1 MISRLSFAEYLRR
14 SGQSRLQNVHGTV
27 TFNPDAIVRLEP
39 GPNDDTRYEDSVQD
53 ICQVVGQA
61 VAAGK
66 RLRCLGRRWSVSP
79 IATTDGWLLDLSDA
93 ASARWLGAGDLTPEL
108 AGNRDV
114 AHLLVSGGASI
125 RWLNLMLHRAGWSLQ
140 TSGASN
146 GQAVAGAIATGT
158 HGSAFHVGAL
168 HDTVAAIHVV
178 VSPTEHWW
186 VEPESRST
194 TAPAFAAGLG
204 AKPVQ
209 SDELFSALQTSLG
222 SLGVVAGV
230 VLRCV
235 RNFWLRLERYSV
247 PDGQLPVGRLDLSRL
262 TELLADWRF
271 DELVGQPQDRIR
283 HLDVVLNPYMA
294 ERQCYVSAYVRADAP
309 PGGPGAE
316 VTGEHR
322 GSEWSPDVLQFVG
335 RLAGAFPG
343 GAGVATQVGLST
355 EYGKAVGEEPRVW
368 GAWFTGQDI
377 PHGSLALSYG
387 VDCQQLPQVLGTL
400 LQTVQAKGNVP
411 CVVATRF
418 VPRSSALLAMNRYPR
433 TCMIDVDGANVPA
446 MGELHAECGK
456 ALHAAGVPFTLHW
469 GKSIDTLSREHV
481 ERVYGTDLTRWR
493 TARQELLP
501 DPKLAHTFSNDVVDG
516 LLL

>member
-1 MISRLSFAEYLRR
+1 MIARLSFAEYLRR

-61 VAAGK
+61 VAAGR

-79 IATTDGWLLDLSDA
+79 VATTDGWLLDLSDS

-108 AGNRDV
+108 AAGRDV

-125 RWLNLMLHRAGWSLQ
+125 RWLNWMLHRAGWSLQ

-146 GQAVAGAIATGT
+146 GQSVAGAIATGT
-158 HGSAFHVGAL
+158 HGSSFHIGAL

-186 VEPESRST
+186 VEPETRPT
-194 TAPAFAAGLG
+194 TAPALAASLG
-204 AKPVQ
+204 AKPVRN
-209 SDELFSALQTSLG
+209 DELFGALQTSLG
-222 SLGVVAGV
+222 SLGVIAGV

-247 PDGQLPVGRLDLSRL
+247 PDGTLPVGRLDLARL
-262 TELLADWRF
+262 TDLLAGWRF
-271 DELVGQPQDRIR
+271 GELVGQPQDRIR
-283 HLDVVLNPYMA
+283 HLDVVFNPYMP
-294 ERQCYVSAYVRADAP
+294 EKQCYVSAYVLADAP

-316 VTGEHR
+316 VTGEYR

-343 GAGVATQVGLST
+343 AAGAATQVGLKT
-355 EYGKAVGEEPRVW
+355 EYDKQVGDEPRVW

-377 PHGSLALSYG
+377 PPGALALSYG
-387 VDCQQLPQVLGTL
+387 VDCRQLPLALETV
-400 LQTVQAKGNVP
+400 LQTVQARGRVP

-418 VPRSSALLAMNRYPR
+418 VPKSSALLAMNRYPR

-446 MGELHAECGK
+446 MGELLAECSG
-456 ALHAAGVPFTLHW
+456 ALEAAGVPFTLHW
-469 GKSIDTLSREHV
+469 GKSIDYLNREYV
-481 ERVYGTDLTRWR
+481 ERVYETDLTRWR
-493 TARQELLP
+493 TARRELLP
-501 DPKLAHTFSNDVVDG
+501 DPVLSHTFSNDVVDA
-516 LLL
+516 LL